1 MSKNNK
7 KLFSFENDLNFE
19 NLSVLLNELG
29 IVTHPLTNEQKVCIE
44 YPNIFSESKNLDILG
59 DNSKKVETEGDK
71 ENKSQNNE
79 MTLIISKNKNYT
91 INIQKLYEKLKKKCS
106 YTQEMLI
113 NSLKIFVSIFNNFNE
128 DIFKWN
134 LEDPELFNSKNKI
147 QFFLIK
153 DIIKDEL
160 KVQEKL
166 DNLYK
171 EHFDIEKDIK
181 NSLFKNKK
189 VNITQNDDFADDFDD
204 GKIQQTEKVNKEED
218 DSFDDN
224 LMIIGD
230 HQNED
235 EIIFN
240 NIYFIMNIFNLMN
253 CFYLNDFNIDNLMK
267 NISLFNSYIIND
279 SNILLL
285 IHFNLCIQINL
296 TLSKQTIDNFLGI
309 SSTTKTSTT
318 ISSSQGPLN
327 KTINFFSGG
336 NEKGNNNKNGNTYIP
351 SIFFLDYYFLDPS
364 PFDKNNIEEYNKE
377 KIIIFNFVLKNF
389 IWTYFIRNKI
399 YLKIYI
405 KIFTIS
411 YFSEIIKNMI
421 LNQNLRNNE
430 IINELLKN
438 TNYVNLLNDNLLKE
452 YILLLNADF
461 KIISELKISKIEEF
475 YKIYFPIFLN
485 CNMISFEISN
495 NTDK

>member
-91 INIQKLYEKLKKKCS
+91 INIQKLYEKLKKKCT

-134 LEDPELFNSKNKI
+134 LEDHELFNSKNKI

-160 KVQEKL
+160 KIQEKL

-171 EHFDIEKDIK
+171 EHFDLEKDIK
-181 NSLFKNKK
+181 NSIFKNKK
-189 VNITQNDDFADDFDD
+189 VNITQNDDFVDDFDD

-218 DSFDDN
+218 DSFDEN

-253 CFYLNDFNIDNLMK
+253 
-267 NISLFNSYIIND
+267 
-279 SNILLL
+279 
-285 IHFNLCIQINL
+285 
-296 TLSKQTIDNFLGI
+296 
-309 SSTTKTSTT
+309 
-318 ISSSQGPLN
+318 P
-327 KTINFFSGG
+327 
-336 NEKGNNNKNGNTYIP
+336 
-351 SIFFLDYYFLDPS
+351 
-364 PFDKNNIEEYNKE
+364 
-377 KIIIFNFVLKNF
+377 
-389 IWTYFIRNKI
+389 
-399 YLKIYI
+399 
-405 KIFTIS
+405 KIF
-411 YFSEIIKNMI
+411 
-421 LNQNLRNNE
+421 
-430 IINELLKN
+430 LLES
-438 TNYVNLLNDNLLKE
+438 L
-452 YILLLNADF
+452 I
-461 KIISELKISKIEEF
+461 
-475 YKIYFPIFLN
+475 
-485 CNMISFEISN
+485 
-495 NTDK
+495 